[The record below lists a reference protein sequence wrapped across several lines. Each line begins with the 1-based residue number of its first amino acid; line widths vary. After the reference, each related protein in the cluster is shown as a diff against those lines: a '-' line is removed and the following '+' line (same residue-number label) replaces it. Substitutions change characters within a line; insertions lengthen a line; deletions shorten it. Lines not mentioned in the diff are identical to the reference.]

1 MLDFIS
7 NQIGPTANTRQD
19 GATGRPTRFQCASEE
34 QTLAFFLKFTVEERV
49 ARFGA
54 VTSDAAIRS
63 WRNDL
68 DRSHY
73 AAVSMEQAHLIIGL
87 VELFGSK
94 LTGWR
99 RPELALSIHGLSD
112 KSNVRLHLLEIGL
125 GAARERGI
133 RDVYV
138 AFNSAESCMIA
149 IVRRYGGTLDHQSGT
164 AVIPCDFATREVNAC
179 RPVVEVGAHVSNW
192 EAGRR

>member
-1 MLDFIS
+1 MLDFVS
-7 NQIGPTANTRQD
+7 NQIGQPANTRQD

-112 KSNVRLHLLEIGL
+112 KSNVRRHLLEIGL

-138 AFNSAESCMIA
+138 AFNSGESCMAA
-149 IVRRYGGTLDHQSGT
+149 IVRRYGGSVDHQSGT
-164 AVIPCDFATREVNAC
+164 AVIPCDFVPMRDVNAC
-179 RPVVEVGAHVSNW
+179 RPVVEVGAHVSN
-192 EAGRR
+192 